1 MNNINKEKI
10 LTIIKD
16 SASKIKNTSKE
27 VINQTNIDI
36 TYISES
42 QRFTVIK
49 DINQNLINRSIFAI
63 FDVSNSIIYFKEIEL
78 FQKRKH
84 IEKEYIL
91 KHKKEDKYKIV
102 KIDEYKYDYLLK
114 MNKGYKTISCYKVY
128 LEKI

>member
-84 IEKEYIL
+84 IEKARPIQQ
-91 KHKKEDKYKIV
+91 IA
-102 KIDEYKYDYLLK
+102 I
-114 MNKGYKTISCYKVY
+114 
-128 LEKI
+128 